1 MISTID
7 RSCDVSGDDVDVD
20 VEGIIVG
27 FSSTTRPVLIIIAA
41 ADIIWMMGC
50 HTIIIFTFLVL
61 VDERFLAWY

>member
-7 RSCDVSGDDVDVD
+7 RSCDDSGDDVD

-27 FSSTTRPVLIIIAA
+27 FSSTTRPVLLIIAA

-50 HTIIIFTFLVL
+50 HTIIIVTFLVL
-61 VDERFLAWY
+61 IDETF